1 MYMFQCC
8 SLKSSHPC
16 LLPQSPKVSFAVSH
30 ISHIFSSHTLL
41 PLEAKNPFSLSYH
54 FSAHLL
60 LLFFSHLIMSD
71 SFVTPWTVA
80 PQVPLSMGFPRQ
92 EYWSGLPFP
101 SSGDL
106 PDPEIKPMSP
116 ALAGGFFTNEPP
128 GKPIRDTKL
137 YRGSKTHHHPSDL
150 KIFSL
155 SGYTPSHLAG
165 GLCSRKALGT
175 QLVAPGRGRGEE
187 L

>member
-1 MYMFQCC
+1 MGIPDHFT
-8 SLKSSHPC
+8 C
-16 LLPQSPKVSFAVSH
+16 LLRNLYAGQEATVRTLHRTDWFKIGKGVCQSC
-30 ISHIFSSHTLL
+30 ISGARTWGFLSGADLDLGVFLRSPRRSQSSSRG
-41 PLEAKNPFSLSYH
+41 EACMWLSR
-54 FSAHLL
+54 
-60 LLFFSHLIMSD
+60 
-71 SFVTPWTVA
+71 
-80 PQVPLSMGFPRQ
+80 GFPRQ